1 VCVSE
6 SNRLLFNTKR
16 LPLFEEEVEMKSVDT
31 KVSKDNASQLL
42 EAICDLKDL
51 IGSPDFAAHARS
63 VQNLFNTLHP
73 LDRSERE
80 SLWERYQEAWTN
92 HKAHLARMIADS
104 EEVFRELNSKMDCLD
119 LSPDGLIFGSEMF
132 GRADWEGMATK
143 LSTVKAL
150 LDEVE
155 SKIRSDSQLTGKHRY
170 ELFQKLHDNRYALRQ
185 AQEWTWSELSDRAEE
200 LYNEAYYAIETMPPR
215 EALQVFK
222 ENQKLVMALYL
233 RRSDKEKFHSW
244 FQELWQKLQARF
256 DERRH
261 EYEQRKAEWRAR
273 QEAGLE
279 RLLEAREKVEAFI
292 EKLESNIQANRDRQA
307 SAYSSDF
314 ADRVGEWIREDEEKL
329 EDARH
334 SLEELKRKIEDA
346 GERLQNR

>member
-1 VCVSE
+1 MAE
-6 SNRLLFNTKR
+6 RR
-16 LPLFEEEVEMKSVDT
+16 KSVDT
-31 KVSKDNASQLL
+31 KASEDNASQLSG
-42 EAICDLKDL
+42 AISDLDGFV
-51 IGSPDFAAHARS
+51 GSSDFVAHARS
-63 VQNLFNTLHP
+63 VQQLFNTLHP

-80 SLWERYQEAWTN
+80 SLWERYQKAWTN
-92 HKAHLARMIADS
+92 HKAQQACLRTES
-104 EEVFRELNSKMDCLD
+104 EEVFRELTSKMDFGLD
-119 LSPDGLIFGSEMF
+119 LSPDGLIFGSELF
-132 GRADWEGMATK
+132 GRADWEGMGAK
-143 LSTVKAL
+143 LSAAKAV

-155 SKIRSDSQLTGKHRY
+155 SRLRGESRLTHDHRHELFEKLHDRRY
-170 ELFQKLHDNRYALRQ
+170 ELKQ
-185 AQEWTWSELSDRAEE
+185 ARENTWSELCDRAGE
-200 LYNEAYYAIETMPPR
+200 LYNETYYAIETMPPR

-233 RRSDKEKFHSW
+233 RHSDKEEFHSW

-261 EYEQRKAEWRAR
+261 EYEQRKTEWRAR

-292 EKLESNIQANRDRQA
+292 EKLENNIEANEDRQA
-307 SAYSSDF
+307 SAHSADF
-314 ADRVGEWIREDEEKL
+314 ADVVGEWIREDEEKI

-346 GERLQNR
+346 EERLRNS